1 MSLIQQTNFSNVVSP
16 NSGGGLSKVQ
26 SPIQLI
32 GNANFPSTEQRA
44 FFVEGGDNMSRITE
58 TSFSSAFPFFNA
70 TASVY
75 RFITTTSTQ
84 NTQINFREVTIMVK
98 GSNTS
103 AIEYGIYLISLS
115 PTNIANGSGLMDT
128 KLFSETLTTSASGIV
143 IDSYDFSAEART
155 INENTSD
162 SFLLFPYLKNPNGA
176 NNLTLV
182 NYTLY

>member
-26 SPIQLI
+26 SPLQLI
-32 GNANFPSTEQRA
+32 GNANFGSTEQRA
-44 FFVEGGDNMSRITE
+44 FFVEGGDNMSRINE
-58 TSFSSAFPFFNA
+58 TSFSSAFTFDVA
-70 TASVY
+70 TRQNY

-84 NTQINFREVTIMVK
+84 GTQSNFREVTIMVK
-98 GSNTS
+98 GSNSS
-103 AIEYGIYLISLS
+103 AIEYGIYLINLS
-115 PTNIANGSGLMDT
+115 PTNIANGSGLMDA
-128 KLFSETLTTSASGIV
+128 KLFSKTLNTSASGIV

-155 INENTSD
+155 LNENISD
-162 SFLLFPYLKNPNGA
+162 SFLLFPYVQNPNGA